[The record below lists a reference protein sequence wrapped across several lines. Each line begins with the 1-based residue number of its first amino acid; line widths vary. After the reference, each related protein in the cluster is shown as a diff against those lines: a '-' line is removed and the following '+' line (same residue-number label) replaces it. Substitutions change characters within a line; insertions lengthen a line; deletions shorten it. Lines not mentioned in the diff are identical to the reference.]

1 MQFNLALEWIAER
14 DAKLIQ
20 DLERNKQAMAD
31 ILKGLA
37 LTSEYLNKEHQTRV
51 QANNARK

>member
-20 DLERNKQAMAD
+20 DIERNKQAMVD

-37 LTSEYLNKEHQTRV
+37 LTLEYLNKEH
-51 QANNARK
+51 